1 MELTVRRH
9 DDRSPIYSKRSN
21 MVPFLSDSH
30 ELTHSVLIGDGG
42 DDNAGQKRITIVQAA
57 AHNAWTRACVA
68 SGFSD

>member
-1 MELTVRRH
+1 
-9 DDRSPIYSKRSN
+9 

-30 ELTHSVLIGDGG
+30 ELPHSVLIGDGG